1 MLHRTSV
8 ALGLWLSVLA
18 AASAADDGRALTF
31 EQDIRP
37 IFRAHCLDCHG
48 AEETLQGGLD
58 LRQARFAIKGGESG
72 SAVTAGD
79 PAASNL
85 LTRVRSGEMPPGELK
100 VTPAELATL
109 TEWVRQ
115 GAKTVRPEPET
126 LPPGLGITPEER
138 AWWAFQP
145 LRRPEVPQVQSQ
157 QLVRTPIDAFLL
169 QTLERNGLTFSPEA
183 DKATLVRRAYLDL
196 LGLPPTVEEV
206 DQFVQD
212 DSAGAWERL
221 IERLLESPRYG
232 ERWGR
237 QWLDVAGY
245 ADSDGF
251 TNDDPVRPYA
261 YKYRDYVI
269 RSLNA
274 DKPFNQFLV
283 EQLAGDELVAPPYQ
297 NLTSEQQEL
306 LIATGFL
313 RMAVDGTSSGGVDQD
328 VARNQVV
335 SDTLKIVSTSLLGL
349 SVGWRS
355 VTTIVMTRC
364 RTRTI
369 MRCGRFSSR
378 PTTGRT
384 GGIPGSGWCRCIRTR
399 TGPRRRKSKRKCRRL
414 RPRRMSGRR
423 RRWRLRWRRSWRSI
437 RKS

>member
-232 ERWGR
+232 EHGGGSGWTWRVMRIRTGLR
-237 QWLDVAGY
+237 M
-245 ADSDGF
+245 
-251 TNDDPVRPYA
+251 T
-261 YKYRDYVI
+261 I
-269 RSLNA
+269 RS
-274 DKPFNQFLV
+274 
-283 EQLAGDELVAPPYQ
+283 G
-297 NLTSEQQEL
+297 
-306 LIATGFL
+306 
-313 RMAVDGTSSGGVDQD
+313 
-328 VARNQVV
+328 
-335 SDTLKIVSTSLLGL
+335 
-349 SVGWRS
+349 
-355 VTTIVMTRC
+355 
-364 RTRTI
+364 RTRTNTA
-369 MRCGRFSSR
+369 
-378 PTTGRT
+378 TT
-384 GGIPGSGWCRCIRTR
+384 
-399 TGPRRRKSKRKCRRL
+399 
-414 RPRRMSGRR
+414 
-423 RRWRLRWRRSWRSI
+423 
-437 RKS
+437 